1 MDGFQSASIYF
12 TYDRQTVIRRLI
24 MPAAMMLILVVSL
37 FICPRSGPEGV
48 LRIIA
53 FSVLSAYA
61 LFLMISF
68 IRQRSTRKNSAF
80 YMISVFL
87 SVSLMVQGVYLL
99 DSEVAFE
106 MSILTTVLGAA
117 GIFYYVMVNRT
128 REPSMMISRNGTVS
142 ILIKGE
148 EVFSAEF
155 TDIRSVWNKGGGLE
169 LELSDSTVI
178 PIPSSEFENTE
189 EVMEHIKNQLAV
201 VSS

>member
-24 MPAAMMLILVVSL
+24 LPAAMMLILVVSL

-189 EVMEHIKNQLAV
+189 EVMEHIKDQLAV

>member
-24 MPAAMMLILVVSL
+24 LPAAMMLILVVSL

-61 LFLMISF
+61 LFLMISI

-189 EVMEHIKNQLAV
+189 EVMEHIKDQLAV

>member
-1 MDGFQSASIYF
+1 
-12 TYDRQTVIRRLI
+12 
-24 MPAAMMLILVVSL
+24 
-37 FICPRSGPEGV
+37 
-48 LRIIA
+48 
-53 FSVLSAYA
+53 
-61 LFLMISF
+61 
-68 IRQRSTRKNSAF
+68 
-80 YMISVFL
+80 MISVFL

-99 DSEVAFE
+99 DSEVAYE

-189 EVMEHIKNQLAV
+189 EVMEHIKDQLAV

>member
-24 MPAAMMLILVVSL
+24 LPAAMMLILVVSL

-48 LRIIA
+48 FRIIA

-61 LFLMISF
+61 LFLMISI

-99 DSEVAFE
+99 DSEVAYE

-155 TDIRSVWNKGGGLE
+155 TDIRSVWNKGGALE